1 MVCIAGALV
10 VGLGKLAILHSQSGF
25 VRPAAVHIQMPL
37 AAGAL
42 ESLVAMKRP
51 GGGCASGVCL

>member
-1 MVCIAGALV
+1 MR
-10 VGLGKLAILHSQSGF
+10 KEKTGF

-42 ESLVAMKRP
+42 ESLW
-51 GGGCASGVCL
+51 S

>member
-1 MVCIAGALV
+1 MVYVAGILV
-10 VGLGKLAILHSQSGF
+10 IGSGKLAILHSRPGF

-42 ESLVAMKRP
+42 ESLVATKRP
-51 GGGCASGVCL
+51 GEAAASGVCL

>member
-1 MVCIAGALV
+1 MI
-10 VGLGKLAILHSQSGF
+10 GLGKLAILHSKTGF

-42 ESLVAMKRP
+42 ESLW
-51 GGGCASGVCL
+51 S